1 MNELF
6 IFANMKRH
14 VYITHISK
22 FLPNDPVDND
32 SMEEFLGLINGKKSV
47 ARSLILKSNGIKQ
60 RYYALTRD
68 GQISHTNKEMAAL
81 AIRSLCESA
90 GLTPPDVDLIAAGT
104 ASPEQ
109 IMPSHGVMVHG
120 ELGGR
125 NVETVSFAGSCCTG
139 IQAMKYGWLSVLTG
153 EKRNAVCVASE
164 RLSAWMRNAYFEQE
178 AELIA
183 QLERKPILAFEKDFL
198 RWMLSDGAG
207 AVLLQPEPKPD
218 GFSLRVDWIELA
230 SYAHVRKACMY
241 AGAEKEDNGDL
252 TGWASMP
259 EQDWLSRS
267 VFSLKQDARY
277 LGESITELGL
287 DFLHE
292 ISARR
297 NLDVN
302 AIDWFLPH
310 LSSMYFRAKIMES
323 LAQGGYCIPEE
334 KWFVNLPSVGNVAS
348 ASFFLML
355 EELYN
360 SGRLIKGQRI
370 LGMIPESARFSY
382 GYCHLTVC

>member
-1 MNELF
+1 
-6 IFANMKRH
+6 MKQQ
-14 VYITHISK
+14 VYITQLSK
-22 FLPNDPVDND
+22 FLPNAPIGNEE
-32 SMEEFLGLINGKKSV
+32 MEEYLGLINGKKSI

-60 RYYALTRD
+60 RYYALDRAGLPT
-68 GQISHTNKEMAAL
+68 HTNVGMAAL
-81 AIRSLCESA
+81 AIRSLCELA
-90 GLTPPDVDLIAAGT
+90 GLSPDAIDLISAGT

-125 NVETVSFAGSCCTG
+125 NAETVSFAGSCCTG

-164 RLSAWMRNAYFEQE
+164 RFSPWMRNAYFEQE

-207 AVLLQPEPKPD
+207 AVLLEPSPRAD
-218 GFSLRVDWIELA
+218 GLSLAIDWIELA
-230 SYAHVRKACMY
+230 SYAHQHKACMY
-241 AGAEKEDNGDL
+241 AGAERDDKGDL
-252 TGWASMP
+252 CGWASFS

-267 VFSLKQDARY
+267 IFSIKQDARY
-277 LGESITELGL
+277 LGENITELGL
-287 DFLHE
+287 DFLQE
-292 ISARR
+292 IADRR
-297 NLDVN
+297 ALDVSSV
-302 AIDWFLPH
+302 DWFLPH
-310 LSSMYFRAKIMES
+310 LSSMFFRDKIMEA
-323 LAQGGYCIPEE
+323 LAKGGYSIPVE

-355 EELYN
+355 EELYH
-360 SGRLIKGQRI
+360 SGRLQKGHRI